1 MIGPANAVPFPL
13 REFVMSVAS
22 VPPSCWPVS
31 LAVLGLLACGPSATR
46 TLGSAGERPAT
57 AASAAVDL
65 AAAARAVL
73 SADSAFAAAAAARD
87 LEGSVAGLA
96 ADGIMFP
103 PDQPPVI
110 GRAAIREYMRQ
121 SFATPHFSVSWTTDT
136 VVVAASG
143 DLAYSFAR
151 SRYTFPGHSGA
162 AGAVDTA
169 YGKGV
174 SVWRREADG
183 RWRQTA
189 DIWNGAPTLPAI
201 RPTAAAR

>member
-1 MIGPANAVPFPL
+1 MSAAAV
-13 REFVMSVAS
+13 A
-22 VPPSCWPVS
+22 PSCWIF
-31 LAVLGLLACGPSATR
+31 GLVVVGLVACRPSE
-46 TLGSAGERPAT
+46 AGTEGEAPASV
-57 AASAAVDL
+57 APSAVDL
-65 AAAARAVL
+65 AAAARAVR
-73 SADSAFAAAAAARD
+73 SADSAFAAAAAAQN
-87 LEGSVAGLA
+87 LEASVAGLA

-151 SRYTFPGHSGA
+151 SRYTFPGRS
-162 AGAVDTA
+162 GAVDTA

-174 SVWRREADG
+174 SVWRRDADG
-183 RWRQTA
+183 HWRQTA
-189 DIWNGAPTLPAI
+189 DIWNGAPSLPAI
-201 RPTAAAR
+201 RPTGAPD

>member
-1 MIGPANAVPFPL
+1 VD
-13 REFVMSVAS
+13 
-22 VPPSCWPVS
+22 
-31 LAVLGLLACGPSATR
+31 R
-46 TLGSAGERPAT
+46 T
-57 AASAAVDL
+57 
-65 AAAARAVL
+65 AAARAVR
-73 SADSAFAAAAAARD
+73 SADRAFAAAAAAHD

-110 GRAAIREYMRQ
+110 GRAAVRAYMRRA
-121 SFATPHFSVSWTTDT
+121 FATPHFSVSWTTDT

-151 SRYTFPGHSGA
+151 SRYTFPARSGA
-162 AGAVDTA
+162 PGAVDTA

-201 RPTAAAR
+201 RPAAAPE

>member
-1 MIGPANAVPFPL
+1 
-13 REFVMSVAS
+13 MSIAS
-22 VPPSCWPVS
+22 VTPSRW
-31 LAVLGLLACGPSATR
+31 AVGLVALSLLACQPSKAGTAGTGR
-46 TLGSAGERPAT
+46 NQPGTGGSAG
-57 AASAAVDL
+57 VDL
-65 AAAARAVL
+65 VAAARAVR
-73 SADSAFAAAAAARD
+73 SADSAFAAAAAAHD

-103 PDQPPVI
+103 PDKPPVI
-110 GRAAIREYMRQ
+110 GRAAIRAYMRE
-121 SFATPHFSVSWTTDT
+121 SFAIPHFSVSWTTDT

-151 SRYTFPGHSGA
+151 SRYTFPGRSGA
-162 AGAVDTA
+162 PGAVDTA

-201 RPTAAAR
+201 RPTDASN